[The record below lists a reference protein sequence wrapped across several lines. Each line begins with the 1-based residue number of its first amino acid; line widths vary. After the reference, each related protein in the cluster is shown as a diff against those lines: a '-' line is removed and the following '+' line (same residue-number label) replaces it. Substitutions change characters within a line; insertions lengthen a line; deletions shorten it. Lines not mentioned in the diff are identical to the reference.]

1 MIGYSRK
8 KLPST
13 IYKNM
18 VAGRNPH
25 IKMKYPH
32 PSGTAS
38 YLACIRYLFD
48 LDTQNVNKH
57 DNSVAEFI

>member
-1 MIGYSRK
+1 MYFPRVYFHS
-8 KLPST
+8 LS
-13 IYKNM
+13 
-18 VAGRNPH
+18 
-25 IKMKYPH
+25 

-57 DNSVAEFI
+57 EISVAEFI

>member
-1 MIGYSRK
+1 MKSFKISY
-8 KLPST
+8 
-13 IYKNM
+13 IY
-18 VAGRNPH
+18 
-25 IKMKYPH
+25 

-48 LDTQNVNKH
+48 LDTQNINKH